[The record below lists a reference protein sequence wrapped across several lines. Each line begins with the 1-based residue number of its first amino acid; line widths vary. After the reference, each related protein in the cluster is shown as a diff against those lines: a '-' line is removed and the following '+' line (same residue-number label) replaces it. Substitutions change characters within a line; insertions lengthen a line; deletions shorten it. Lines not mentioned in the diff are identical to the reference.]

1 MTHWHIGPNFH
12 NFVQRVMDWKRME
25 ITFNLLT
32 HNDSCEEVRP
42 MKSLDLY
49 KLSPSKTTKLIF
61 AWFTS
66 TRDMGWVDA
75 KDTFIW
81 LLMKVFPK
89 ASINGDKIFRWTFHF
104 PHSILEIII
113 IDN

>member
-12 NFVQRVMDWKRME
+12 NFVQRVMDWIRME
-25 ITFNLLT
+25 ITSNLLT

-66 TRDMGWVDA
+66 TRDIYVLYLKNWIIRASMAEKAVSEL
-75 KDTFIW
+75 KDTSQE
-81 LLMKVFPK
+81 LLEKLGEEEK
-89 ASINGDKIFRWTFHF
+89 
-104 PHSILEIII
+104 
-113 IDN
+113 

>member
-12 NFVQRVMDWKRME
+12 NFVQRVMDWIRME
-25 ITFNLLT
+25 ITSNLLT

-66 TRDMGWVDA
+66 TRDMGGVDA
-75 KDTFIW
+75 KDAFIW
-81 LLMKVFPK
+81 LLMKVFTK
-89 ASINGDKIFRWTFHF
+89 TLKIRFFAKFVLIFGFFQKINQKI
-104 PHSILEIII
+104 
-113 IDN
+113 NY